1 MFGTFNGLM
10 RWSLSATL
18 MDRIYQG
25 TTTTNNKYI
34 FKMNGTTGN
43 MSVCDQTCEALGL
56 DELPVLQGGRNN
68 VKMPPADFGI
78 ICAAP
83 PGKNMAN
90 GVLNIISS
98 ILWLATIYIASRIAS
113 YVGGKQE
120 TLQYKL
126 GSIHTNRVFVRVTSA
141 CNDAAYHLTLPP
153 CVARHGTAHTHVFSP
168 PPRIPRV

>member
-1 MFGTFNGLM
+1 
-10 RWSLSATL
+10 

-68 VKMPPADFGI
+68 VEMPPADFGI

-120 TLQYKL
+120 TLHSIL
-126 GSIHTNRVFVRVTSA
+126 GLIHTRTESSVRVTTA